1 MGKCILSS
9 SYSVQKKSWN
19 IAQVENA
26 TQVVAEMST
35 PQLSNPSNTQRE
47 TNQPIKSQ
55 SCSDWGW
62 RAKVLFLS
70 ISPQQINAVTRIP
83 RQGRLTQEFAHCQ
96 GIALDHWDK
105 HTLSKQLNCHYQCG
119 LVPAPSSPALSRS
132 PAKGTSSETGC
143 GLQRQLGKAAAST
156 CDLLP
161 MGWALEMSLNSP
173 WLFYLWNCKQ
183 LFPERLNVHSL
194 IREKPALKG
203 DTELSTVSEECLS
216 FFLNV
221 WVPAK
226 SLHDSLRT

>member
-62 RAKVLFLS
+62 RAKVLFSS

-156 CDLLP
+156 CDSLP
-161 MGWALEMSLNSP
+161 MGWVLEMSLNSP
-173 WLFYLWNCKQ
+173 WLFYL
-183 LFPERLNVHSL
+183 
-194 IREKPALKG
+194 
-203 DTELSTVSEECLS
+203 
-216 FFLNV
+216 
-221 WVPAK
+221 
-226 SLHDSLRT
+226 

>member
-19 IAQVENA
+19 IAHMENA

-35 PQLSNPSNTQRE
+35 LQLSNPSNTQRE
-47 TNQPIKSQ
+47 TNQPLKSQ

-62 RAKVLFLS
+62 RAQVLFSS
-70 ISPQQINAVTRIP
+70 ISPQQLNAVTRIP

-105 HTLSKQLNCHYQCG
+105 HTLSKQLNCHYQYS

-156 CDLLP
+156 CDSVP
-161 MGWALEMSLNSP
+161 MVWALEMSLNSP
-173 WLFYLWNCKQ
+173 WLFYL
-183 LFPERLNVHSL
+183 
-194 IREKPALKG
+194 
-203 DTELSTVSEECLS
+203 
-216 FFLNV
+216 
-221 WVPAK
+221 
-226 SLHDSLRT
+226 